1 MQFNI
6 KTKKNSIKKWV
17 EDLNRHLSKKDM
29 AKKHLE
35 RCSTSITIIEMHI
48 HTTKRYHSTLFRMI
62 LIKKSTNNKY
72 WRQSV
77 EKRELSHSIGGN
89 VIWLSTMENSMEVP

>member
-1 MQFNI
+1 
-6 KTKKNSIKKWV
+6 
-17 EDLNRHLSKKDM
+17 M

-35 RCSTSITIIEMHI
+35 RCSTSIAITEMHI
-48 HTTKRYHSTLFRMI
+48 NTTKRYHSTLFRMI

-77 EKRELSHSIGGN
+77 EKREPSRSIGGN
-89 VIWLSTMENSMEVP
+89 IIWFSTMENSMEGP